1 MQVIP
6 RRTVVVR
13 RSKLGKVHVFT
24 GDWSWENTT
33 KRRLYQLIRFAEA
46 ARAARGKSY
55 EEGIEIR
62 RKLMSGPVPIP
73 KPVEK
78 KTLILTPSELLELRF
93 KAIRQGI
100 EPEELSKYYD
110 IYVIT
115 PEREVMPLK
124 EYKKEV
130 LTI

>member
-6 RRTVVVR
+6 RRTVVIK
-13 RSKLGKVHVFT
+13 RSKLGKPFVSI
-24 GDWSWENTT
+24 GDWGWENTT

-73 KPVEK
+73 KPIEK
-78 KTLILTPSELLELRF
+78 KTLILTPGELLELRF
-93 KAIRQGI
+93 KTIRQGI
-100 EPEELSKYYD
+100 DPEELSRYYD
-110 IYVIT
+110 IYVAT
-115 PEREVMPLK
+115 PEEEVMPLK

-130 LTI
+130 LRI

>member
-1 MQVIP
+1 MKKVIVKRSAKGKPYVVLGDYSWQRASP
-6 RRTVVVR
+6 RRLLTM
-13 RSKLGKVHVFT
+13 
-24 GDWSWENTT
+24 
-33 KRRLYQLIRFAEA
+33 IRFAEA

-73 KPVEK
+73 KEEK
-78 KTLILTPSELLELRF
+78 KTLILTPAELLELRF

-100 EPEELSKYYD
+100 DPKELLAQYDVYILTPEE
-110 IYVIT
+110 
-115 PEREVMPLK
+115 EVMPLK

-130 LTI
+130 LRV